1 MMSSMMAVR
10 MVSRSSIPLTSSK
23 HHHSKLCSKM
33 MVSVRNLSYLQEN
46 YHCHHQQPTTTLHT
60 KLRPCV
66 QGCQQPPFLHNEQQ
80 RRCMSSAPLALTSE
94 QRSTTLDQLLQ
105 KENDNNNEEIMGWK
119 LLKDRDAITKTYN
132 FIDFVQA
139 WGFMSRVAKLA
150 EEMNHH
156 PEWFNVYNRV
166 EV

>member
-1 MMSSMMAVR
+1 MMAMR
-10 MVSRSSIPLTSSK
+10 MMASRWSK
-23 HHHSKLCSKM
+23 HHSKSCSKM
-33 MVSVRNLSYLQEN
+33 MVSARNLSYLQEN
-46 YHCHHQQPTTTLHT
+46 YHCHLQQQQPTT
-60 KLRPCV
+60 KLRFRQCCV
-66 QGCQQPPFLHNEQQ
+66 PQGCQQPPSLHHEQQ
-80 RRCMSSAPLALTSE
+80 RRCMSSAPIALTSE
-94 QRSTTLDQLLQ
+94 QRSTTLDKLLQ
-105 KENDNNNEEIMGWK
+105 KNNNGEEEMGWK

-150 EEMNHH
+150 EEINHH

>member
-1 MMSSMMAVR
+1 
-10 MVSRSSIPLTSSK
+10 
-23 HHHSKLCSKM
+23 
-33 MVSVRNLSYLQEN
+33 
-46 YHCHHQQPTTTLHT
+46 
-60 KLRPCV
+60 
-66 QGCQQPPFLHNEQQ
+66 
-80 RRCMSSAPLALTSE
+80 MSSAPLALTSE
-94 QRSTTLDQLLQ
+94 QRSTTLDKLLQ
-105 KENDNNNEEIMGWK
+105 KKNDNKNDEIMGWK